1 MIPAECRKFFSK
13 IRHSRRMGMTVSIAD
28 IMEIMEELAPSRLA
42 EEWDNSGL
50 QIGQKD
56 WPAEKIRIALDPLP
70 EVVRDACANNTQL
83 LVTHHP
89 LIFRPLKSIDFSTP
103 SGSVIHM
110 AARHQMG
117 IFSAH
122 TNLDSA
128 AGGVNDMLAA
138 CIGLKDRKVLG
149 KEILE
154 KNCKLVVYAPAE
166 YEDQVFHA
174 LSETPAGR
182 IGLYSCCSFRNPG
195 TGTFRPEPGASPFS
209 GKIGEIS
216 HASEVRIEAVVRH
229 QDAPKV
235 VAHIRRHHP
244 YETMAYDLYPLS
256 GGESGQGLGRI
267 GSLDEEMSLK
277 EFALKIREIFGL
289 STVKFSGREDLR
301 VRKAALCS
309 GSGSGMMR
317 DFLASS
323 AQVFVSGDLRY
334 HDARDAE
341 SAGKGLVDIGH
352 FASEHL
358 IVSILAE
365 RIRAI
370 LAERNM
376 SATVE
381 ICKTERDPFV
391 YLQS

>member
-1 MIPAECRKFFSK
+1 
-13 IRHSRRMGMTVSIAD
+13 MTVTIAD
-28 IMEIMEELAPSRLA
+28 IMGIMEDLAPSRLA
-42 EEWDNSGL
+42 EEWDNAGL
-50 QIGQKD
+50 QVGQKD

-70 EVVRDACANNTQL
+70 DVVWDACASNTQL

-103 SGSVIHM
+103 SGSIIHM
-110 AARHQMG
+110 AARHHMG

-138 CIGLKDRKVLG
+138 CIGLKDRNVLG
-149 KEILE
+149 NEIRE
-154 KNCKLVVYAPAE
+154 KTCKLVVYAPAE
-166 YEDQVFHA
+166 YEEQIFNA
-174 LSETPAGR
+174 LFETPAGR
-182 IGLYSCCSFRNPG
+182 IGRYSCCSFRNPG
-195 TGTFRPEPGASPFS
+195 TGTFRPESGAKPFS

-216 HASEVRIEAVVRH
+216 HASEVRIEAVVRQ
-229 QDAPKV
+229 QDAQQV
-235 VAHIRRHHP
+235 VDHIRTRHP

-256 GGESGQGLGRI
+256 GEECGQGLGRA
-267 GSLDEEMSLK
+267 GSLDQEMSLK

-289 STVKFSGREDLR
+289 TTVKFSGREDLR
-301 VRKAALCS
+301 VRKAAVCS

-323 AQVFVSGDLRY
+323 AQVFISGDLRY

-341 SAGKGLVDIGH
+341 SAGKGLIDIGH

-365 RIRAI
+365 RMRAV